1 MKQAPGKGKF
11 SSDSGQD
18 LRLPILGGIKFPTND
33 SKKGPMSNLASSQA
47 VSQAQPSKDLPGP
60 TVQDIAP
67 RISPSTAGSL
77 PKIGHDMRDDPLS
90 QYLRKQAQPVE
101 TNEDE
106 VPPEKIVEPE
116 ITSQQPQPAT
126 EDVRRGLDAYHACLE
141 NKFTDRKGTRQKH
154 TDKEELYSIDAG
166 LVDKFIEKTR

>member
-18 LRLPILGGIKFPTND
+18 LRLPIMGGMKFPTND
-33 SKKGPMSNLASSQA
+33 SKKGPTSALTSSQS
-47 VSQAQPSKDLPGP
+47 VGKSTPGGDLPGP
-60 TVQDIAP
+60 SIQDITP
-67 RISPSTAGSL
+67 KISPSTAGSL
-77 PKIGHDMRDDPLS
+77 PKIGHDMRNDPLI

-101 TNEDE
+101 TNENE
-106 VPPEKIVEPE
+106 VPPEKVMEPE

-141 NKFTDRKGTRQKH
+141 NKFTDRKGIRKKY
-154 TDKEELYSIDAG
+154 TDKDELYSIDAD
-166 LVDKFIEKTR
+166 LVDKFVEKTR